1 MRKPMRKL
9 WLIPAVALLAACAS
23 TYRMNEA
30 ERSRSYQAT
39 PPAAWDAA
47 LAAVS
52 DVGMAVV
59 ETEPEHGRIIARRHP
74 TFWDFKGHVM
84 FVVIRDLGSGRVR
97 VDANAESFSEDEP
110 VDFGLSRQIVRNY
123 LHALD
128 ERLM

>member
-1 MRKPMRKL
+1 MRKL
-9 WLIPAVALLAACAS
+9 WLIAAVALLAACAS

-39 PPAAWDAA
+39 TSAAWDAA
-47 LAAVS
+47 IAAVS

-59 ETEPEHGRIIARRHP
+59 ETEPEHGRIIARRHG
-74 TFWDFKGHVM
+74 TIWDLKGHVM
-84 FVVIRDLGSGRVR
+84 YVVIRDLGSGQIR

-110 VDFGLSRQIVRNY
+110 VDFGLSRRLVRDY
-123 LHALD
+123 LQALD

>member
-1 MRKPMRKL
+1 MRKL
-9 WLIPAVALLAACAS
+9 CLLTAVALLAACAS

-39 PPAAWDAA
+39 PPAVWDAA
-47 LAAVS
+47 LAAVD

-59 ETEPEHGRIIARRHP
+59 ETEPEHGRIIARRHA
-74 TFWDFKGHVM
+74 TIWDLKGHVM
-84 FVVIRDLGSGRVR
+84 FVVIRDLGAGSTRI
-97 VDANAESFSEDEP
+97 DANAESFSEDEP
-110 VDFGLSRQIVRNY
+110 VDFGLSRQIVRDY